1 MTNLDSFLEKTWDGI
16 LSRDPKRIALV
27 FSTLEKEDKAVV
39 LGHLHKMTEESGW
52 HPEQVTSAQ
61 TALNVLEQTERS

>member
-27 FSTLEKEDKAVV
+27 FTNLGKEDQAVV
-39 LGHLHKMTEESGW
+39 MGHLHKMTKESGW
-52 HPEQVTSAQ
+52 HPEQVISAQ
-61 TALNVLEQTERS
+61 AALNALEKNERS